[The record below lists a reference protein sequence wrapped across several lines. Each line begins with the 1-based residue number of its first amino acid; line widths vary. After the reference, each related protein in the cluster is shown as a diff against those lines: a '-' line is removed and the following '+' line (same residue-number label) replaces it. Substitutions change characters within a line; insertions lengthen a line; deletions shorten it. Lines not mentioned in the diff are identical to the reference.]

1 MSYDI
6 RLVDPVTK
14 EPLHS
19 DVTHDMRGGTYQIGS
34 TTELWNTT
42 SAREIHRI
50 IGTTLLQMRYVPC
63 ISLSL

>member
-19 DVTHDMRGGTYQIGS
+19 DVAHDMRGGTS
-34 TTELWNTT
+34 P
-42 SAREIHRI
+42 H
-50 IGTTLLQMRYVPC
+50 
-63 ISLSL
+63 